1 MADIDDLKL
10 KLAAAEARAVAAEAR
25 AVAAEARAVA
35 AEAGVA
41 ALENQVAELLEQLN
55 RNSKNSNKP
64 PSTESPAERLQRRA
78 REQAR
83 EQQRKKDEAK
93 KKRGGQPGHDGA
105 QRALVPADQVDDVVD
120 HRPVECAHCW
130 SPLPTIDNEHAQRSQ
145 TWELPPI
152 RPEVIE
158 HRFHAVT
165 CLCCAHTTAAAF
177 VPPPVF
183 GPRGHGIVAT
193 LTGSYHLS
201 RRKTAA
207 LLSDLMG
214 LTISLGAVSDIEA
227 RVSLSARRTS
237 PKKIGE
243 TPSTTQHRCTRPW
256 IDSPSTATSSIST
269 ANRTASESRRRRTT
283 SGETESPLQGCN
295 RRRIAGS
302 QGRVRRLAR
311 LADGDVGGPG
321 SF

>member
-25 AVAAEARAVA
+25 AVAAEARAAAAEARAVA
-35 AEAGVA
+35 AEARIV
-41 ALENQVAELLEQLN
+41 ALEKQVAELLEKLN

-83 EQQRKKDEAK
+83 EQQRTKDEAK

-120 HRPVECAHCW
+120 HRPVECENCW
-130 SPLPTIDNEHAQRSQ
+130 SPLPTIDDEHAQRSQ

-165 CLCCAHTTAAAF
+165 CPCCAHTTAAPF

-183 GPRGHGIVAT
+183 GTRGHGIVAT

-214 LTISLGAVSDIEA
+214 LTISLGAVSDMEA
-227 RVSLSARRTS
+227 RVSTLKQVPRACGGQGVGAR
-237 PKKIGE
+237 E
-243 TPSTTQHRCTRPW
+243 
-256 IDSPSTATSSIST
+256 
-269 ANRTASESRRRRTT
+269 RRR
-283 SGETESPLQGCN
+283 GQAP
-295 RRRIAGS
+295 RRDELVPKRRAQRAQRARGAVD
-302 QGRVRRLAR
+302 GRD
-311 LADGDVGGPG
+311 DGGDGVQDRGQR
-321 SF
+321 